1 MEIFKHIKLYNEFQC
16 THYTSSTIINIGH
29 SCFILLTSPH
39 PALPH
44 HTPQPVKK
52 KIVVKYSPW
61 YLLGIGSRMPMDTK
75 IHRCSNPLHR
85 WCSSVGL
92 CIRGFYICG
101 FNQPQMKFSL
111 HLVQSADTEGQQCTY
126 IKSGLFLAWY
136 LIHKYFRMLSD
147 TDFLKSNCLPFLY
160 RTILIVC

>member
-1 MEIFKHIKLYNEFQC
+1 MYPLYIFN
-16 THYTSSTIINIGH
+16 HYQHWPFLLHTAHFPTS
-29 SCFILLTSPH
+29 CTSPPPH
-39 PALPH
+39 PQL
-44 HTPQPVKK
+44 KK
-52 KIVVKYSPW
+52 KIVVKYNPW
-61 YLLGIGSRMPMDTK
+61 YLLGIGSRMSMDTK

-111 HLVQSADTEGQQCTY
+111 HLVQSADTEGQHCTY

-136 LIHKYFRMLSD
+136 LIHKYFTMLSD

-160 RTILIVC
+160 RTILIVR